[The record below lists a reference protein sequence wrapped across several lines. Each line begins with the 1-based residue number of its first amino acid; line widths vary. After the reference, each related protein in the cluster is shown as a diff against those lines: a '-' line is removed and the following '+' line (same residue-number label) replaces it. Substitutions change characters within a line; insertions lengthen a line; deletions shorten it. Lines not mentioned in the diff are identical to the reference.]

1 MEPVWIQQRVVI
13 AAHEESLAEHGGPS
27 GIRDLG
33 MLESAL
39 ARPKNLFAYAEEVP
53 SLQRMAAAYAFGI
66 AANHPFLDGN
76 KRTALIAS
84 VTFLRLNGLR
94 LVAEKAETYMAFY
107 GLAAGTLSEEELA
120 GWFVRHTVAIQPR
133 HQS

>member
-1 MEPVWIQQRVVI
+1 MEPIWILQRVAI

-39 ARPKNLFAYAEEVP
+39 ARPKNLFAYADELP
-53 SLQRMAAAYAFGI
+53 SLARLAAAYAFGI
-66 AANHPFLDGN
+66 TANHPFVDGN

-94 LVAEKAETYMAFY
+94 LVADRADCYRAFY
-107 GLAAGTLSEEELA
+107 GLAAGIVSEDEMAEWFAKNTSA
-120 GWFVRHTVAIQPR
+120 GV
-133 HQS
+133 

>member
-1 MEPVWIQQRVVI
+1 MEPIWVQQRVVL

-39 ARPKNLFAYAEEVP
+39 ARPKNLFASSEMER
-53 SLQRMAAAYAFGI
+53 SLERMAAAYAFGI
-66 AANHPFLDGN
+66 AANHPFVDGN

-84 VTFLRLNGLR
+84 ITFLRLNGIWI
-94 LVAEKAETYMAFY
+94 VADKAETYLTFY
-107 GLAAGTLSEEELA
+107 GLAGGRVTEEQLA
-120 GWFVRHTVAIQPR
+120 EWFVLN
-133 HQS
+133 